1 MPPRSPGFVR
11 TARAAN
17 NGGVQEH
24 DELARELATIL
35 GAANVLADPG
45 LTASYETDWTRRFHG
60 RARLV
65 VRPANTEE
73 TAAIVRVCATAGA
86 VIVPQ
91 GGNTGLVGGS
101 VPRGGEVVLSMVR
114 LRDLEPV
121 DRLAAQVTAGA
132 GVTIAELQDH
142 AREAGL
148 EYPVDLASRGTATVG
163 GTIATNAGGMRVARY
178 GPTRAQVVGLEAVL
192 ADGQVVSRLSGLT
205 KDNTGYDLPGLITGS
220 EGTLAI
226 VTRARLRLV
235 PRQDARATALLGM
248 IGTGAAV
255 ELVATL
261 RERMPSLDAA
271 EAFFEEGMDLV
282 CAHTGAAR
290 PFANRQACYLLL
302 ECAARSDPADELAAA
317 LAGGAGIVESAFARD
332 PARRR
337 ALWRYREAH
346 TESINA
352 AGVPHKL
359 DVTLPSAQLARFE
372 GEVRQRLAA
381 AVPEA
386 KPVLFGHVGDGNL
399 HVNVLGVDPD
409 DERADD
415 AILRFVAELGGSI
428 SAEHGIGVAK
438 VPWLHL
444 TRSSADI
451 TAMRRIKDA
460 LDPQGILNP
469 GVIFPA
475 VPIRAGG

>member
-1 MPPRSPGFVR
+1 MSSADGL
-11 TARAAN
+11 AS
-17 NGGVQEH
+17 
-24 DELARELATIL
+24 ELAAIAGRDH
-35 GAANVLADPG
+35 VLVDPE
-45 LTASYETDWTRRFHG
+45 LTASYETDWTRRFTG

-65 VRPANTEE
+65 VRPADTAE
-73 TAAIVRVCATAGA
+73 TAAVVRACAAAGA
-86 VIVPQ
+86 PIVPQ

-101 VPRGGEVVLSMVR
+101 VPRGGEVVLSLVR

-132 GVTIAELQDH
+132 GVSIVEIQAH

-148 EYPVDLASRGTATVG
+148 DYPVDLASRESATVG

-178 GPTRAQVVGLEAVL
+178 GPTRAQVVGIEAVL

-205 KDNTGYDLPGLITGS
+205 KDNTGYDLPGLIAGS
-220 EGTLAI
+220 EGTLAV

-235 PRQDARATALLGM
+235 PRVDARATALLGM
-248 IGTGAAV
+248 ASTAAAV
-255 ELVATL
+255 ELAAKL
-261 RERMPSLDAA
+261 RERLQSVDAM
-271 EAFFEEGMDLV
+271 EAFFEEGMALV
-282 CAHTGAAR
+282 CAHTGLSR
-290 PFANRQACYLLL
+290 PFAGPQACYFLV
-302 ECAARSDPADELAAA
+302 ECAAREDPAAELAAA
-317 LAGGAGIVESAFARD
+317 LDGAAGVVESAFARD
-332 PARRR
+332 PAQRR

-359 DVTLPSAQLARFE
+359 DVTLPSARLARFE
-372 GEVRQRLAA
+372 SEVRQRLAA

-386 KPVLFGHVGDGNL
+386 RPVLFGHVGDGNL
-399 HVNVLGVDPD
+399 HVNVLGVGPD
-409 DERADD
+409 DDRADD
-415 AILRFVAELGGSI
+415 AVLRLVAELGGSI
-428 SAEHGIGVAK
+428 SAEHGVGVAK

-475 VPIRAGG
+475 TPIRAGG